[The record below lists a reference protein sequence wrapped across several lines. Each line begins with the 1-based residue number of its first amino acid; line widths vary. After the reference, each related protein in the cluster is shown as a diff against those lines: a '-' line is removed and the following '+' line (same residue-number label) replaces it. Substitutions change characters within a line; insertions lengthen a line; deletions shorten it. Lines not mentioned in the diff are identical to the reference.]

1 DCRNDWPVEERF
13 ARSSHDRGT
22 ADYGARCHADGLH
35 SPVDPPHGDAGRD
48 GAGDTGGDLDG
59 DGAGRC
65 DHGSGVRAPPAHG
78 AGQVRFRGRGAGRG
92 GDRPRRARPGR
103 QPPGHEGRADGLPRA
118 VRGPARGLGPVSRL
132 GRAERAPLGGGHLG
146 VLPGGPGSRAGPG
159 QLAHRAQPPPARLS
173 GPPHRRWYSN
183 GTSGPEAD
191 GRSHRCRQLERGEH
205 PMRTVPVLLFAA
217 ALAACDPQTPPGPQA
232 GAEVAPA
239 EPAGTPDA
247 APAAAGDAS
256 ARLARVLAEKPEEF
270 RARYA
275 HRHPQETL
283 EFLGIEPGMTV
294 VEVLPGGGWYSQVLI
309 PYLGREGRLI
319 GANYAQDMW
328 PRFGMFDQAFIDSM
342 QTWTTDWPREAQ
354 QWQGEDGA
362 TVDAFELGSMPASL
376 EGQADAVLFIRA
388 LHNLARFEGEGGYL
402 TAALGDAH
410 RVLKP
415 GGILGVVQHEA

>member
-1 DCRNDWPVEERF
+1 
-13 ARSSHDRGT
+13 
-22 ADYGARCHADGLH
+22 
-35 SPVDPPHGDAGRD
+35 
-48 GAGDTGGDLDG
+48 
-59 DGAGRC
+59 
-65 DHGSGVRAPPAHG
+65 
-78 AGQVRFRGRGAGRG
+78 
-92 GDRPRRARPGR
+92 
-103 QPPGHEGRADGLPRA
+103 
-118 VRGPARGLGPVSRL
+118 
-132 GRAERAPLGGGHLG
+132 
-146 VLPGGPGSRAGPG
+146 
-159 QLAHRAQPPPARLS
+159 
-173 GPPHRRWYSN
+173 
-183 GTSGPEAD
+183 
-191 GRSHRCRQLERGEH
+191 
-205 PMRTVPVLLFAA
+205 MRTVPVLLFAA

-415 GGILGVVQHEA
+415 GGILGVVQHEARPDMPDEWANGDNGYLKKSFVIEQATAAGFELVDESDVNQNPKDRPTAEDVVWRLPPSYATSRDDPELRAQMDAIGESNRMTLKFRKPR